1 MPKYMLTV
9 YTISTTLVTTD
20 AENYE
25 EAQKLFDQGGE
36 ELSVL
41 TLPETTWSF
50 VSEARKED
58 E

>member
-50 VSEARKED
+50 VSEAKKED